1 MSPIGRVFIVLN
13 LLLAGTFVGFAGTYL
28 QQANH
33 WKELHGKKS
42 EELAKGQS
50 DFSAFRK
57 NSLDNNLANSK
68 VTTQHL
74 EEDNTRLQK
83 QLAKIEADVTSL
95 TASANAQREENKAA
109 FATSAK
115 NFELT
120 VNAQK

>member
-42 EELAKGQS
+42 EELAKVQG

-57 NSLDNNLANSK
+57 NSETDINKLQVEKSTLDNNLANSK
-68 VTTQHL
+68 VTNQHL

-95 TASANAQREENKAA
+95 TASANAQREEN
-109 FATSAK
+109 
-115 NFELT
+115 
-120 VNAQK
+120 